1 MKTNASIAVNALQ
14 CVLCYNKQL
23 STTIFSIIYNADFYL
38 YLDNADE
45 ENSRL
50 TSLAKLCQ
58 LEDRIYWETQH
69 LPEHIQ
75 ETSFSRTND
84 IIISEREKSIRYLSE
99 ALTEN
104 MNVSI
109 QYMNKDNKQ
118 QYEKQ

>member
-1 MKTNASIAVNALQ
+1 M
-14 CVLCYNKQL
+14 
-23 STTIFSIIYNADFYL
+23 IFSIIYNADFYL